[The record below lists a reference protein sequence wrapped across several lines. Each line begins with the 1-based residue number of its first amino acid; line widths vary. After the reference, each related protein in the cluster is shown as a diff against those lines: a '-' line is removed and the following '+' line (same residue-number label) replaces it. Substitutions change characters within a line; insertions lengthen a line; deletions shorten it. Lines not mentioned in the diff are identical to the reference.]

1 MASRIRDIEKD
12 DAEYV
17 ELCRQ
22 GNAGAFEVLVERHQK
37 RMLNIAFRM
46 TGDYD
51 EACDVVQESFLSAF
65 KAIKG
70 FRGDALF
77 STWLCGIVMNHAR
90 NRLKQVKSR
99 SRFES
104 ASVEDMEQIREG
116 CRAEGLCA
124 DRESAAEKMEREEL
138 EARVQKCISALD
150 GEQREVLVLR
160 DIQGFSYDEI
170 CRMLNIP
177 DGTIKS
183 RLFRAR
189 NAVKECLKPLLGDL
203 K

>member
-12 DAEYV
+12 DAKYV

-22 GNAGAFEVLVERHQK
+22 GNTGAFEVLVERHQK

-104 ASVEDMEQIREG
+104 ASVEDMEQMKEG
-116 CRAEGLCA
+116 CRAEGACT
-124 DRESAAEKMEREEL
+124 DGESAIDRLEREEL
-138 EARVQKCISALD
+138 EAGVQKCISALD

-160 DIQGFSYDEI
+160 DIQGFTYDEI
-170 CRMLNIP
+170 RDTLHIP
-177 DGTIKS
+177 DGTVKS

-189 NAVKECLKPLLGDL
+189 DTLKDRL
-203 K
+203 KDVFGEL